1 MPTYRY
7 RAQGPAGAAQQ
18 GVLEASD
25 LDQAVE
31 RVHRLGLVPIRLEPQ
46 DAPGR
51 FPLGR
56 LKTLLLKRVEPRD
69 LILFTRQLETMLDSG
84 LPLLTA
90 LEILHQ
96 QNPHPRL
103 GPAID
108 RVRADVE
115 QGSTLTEA
123 FRKHPQVFPDLF
135 VSLIHAGEEGGLIV
149 PMLDRI
155 ASLLEYEAETRQRI
169 RSATFY
175 PTLVVCELL
184 AAFFVL
190 IRFVLPRFASL
201 FRKFGAELP
210 LPTRILIGASDFFD
224 RFGVLL
230 LVALAAGAAG
240 AAAWSRTDPGRRW
253 IDQRILRLPVLGPI
267 FLKTAMSRVSRVLS
281 ALIAGGTP
289 VVQALEVVKGVA
301 GNRIIAED
309 LERMRNGVTA
319 GTGLADSLRGT
330 PNFPP
335 LVLKM
340 MAVGEETG
348 ALDRMLLR
356 VSRYYDQDVDYLV
369 KNLSS
374 AIEPVLLAI
383 LGAAVLFTALAVFL
397 PLWNLMHVFRH

>member
-1 MPTYRY
+1 MPSYRY
-7 RAQGPAGAAQQ
+7 RAQGSAGTAQQ
-18 GVLEASD
+18 GVLEAAD

-31 RVHRLGLVPIRLEPQ
+31 RIHRMGLVPIRLEPQ
-46 DAPGR
+46 SGPGGR
-51 FPLGR
+51 RLGGTR
-56 LKTLLLKRVEPRD
+56 SIFQKRVEARD

-84 LPLLTA
+84 LPLLSA

-96 QNPHPRL
+96 QSTHPRL

-123 FRKHPQVFPDLF
+123 LRKHPRVFPSLF

-149 PMLDRI
+149 PMLDRV
-155 ASLLEYEAETRQRI
+155 ASLLEYEAETSQRI

-175 PTLVVCELL
+175 PSLVIAELFV
-184 AAFFVL
+184 AFLVL
-190 IRFVLPRFASL
+190 IKFVLPRFATL

-210 LPTRILIGASDFFD
+210 LPTRILIGVSDFFEQQW
-224 RFGVLL
+224 L
-230 LVALAAGAAG
+230 LVLAVLTTGVVLAAV
-240 AAAWSRTDPGRRW
+240 WCRTEPGRRW
-253 IDQRILRLPVLGPI
+253 IDRTLIGMPILGPI

-289 VVQALEVVKGVA
+289 IVQALEVVRGVA

-309 LERMRNGVTA
+309 LERMRSGVVA

-330 PNFPP
+330 RNFPP

-374 AIEPVLLAI
+374 AIEPVLLGI
-383 LGAAVLFTALAVFL
+383 LGGAVLFTALAVFL
-397 PLWNLMHVFRH
+397 PLWNLMNVFRH